1 MVQFTGEKNEMMKSG
16 KFAAVFAAFALG
28 LGSAVHAAP
37 PPQQQTVAAATG
49 SRCPRTRRGGL
60 GAGRGGQAFGAE
72 REEIC
77 GPFLLDDQQAGNRKF
92 RRCRKAREGV

>member
-1 MVQFTGEKNEMMKSG
+1 MMKSG

-49 SRCPRTRRGGL
+49 SVAPELDVIRRSAETYGKYL
-60 GAGRGGQAFGAE
+60 VVVLIGQ
-72 REEIC
+72 
-77 GPFLLDDQQAGNRKF
+77 
-92 RRCRKAREGV
+92 

>member
-1 MVQFTGEKNEMMKSG
+1 MMKSG

-49 SRCPRTRRGGL
+49 SVAPELDVAAWAQGGEVRL
-60 GAGRGGQAFGAE
+60 SELKGKKYAVLFFWTISKQGTENFADVA
-72 REEIC
+72 
-77 GPFLLDDQQAGNRKF
+77 
-92 RRCRKAREGV
+92 KAREGV